1 MRTRDLHEDGLDILA
16 IEGEIDLSCSPELRG
31 ILHGYAKAKC
41 PALILDFKQVDYVDS
56 SALATLIE
64 YVRDA
69 QAFGGRMVIV
79 QMNERVRTIFD
90 IVRLGEFLPILPTI
104 ADARAALLVPP
115 IA

>member
-1 MRTRDLHEDGLDILA
+1 MRTRELHEDGLDILA
-16 IEGEIDLSCSPELRG
+16 IEGEIDLSCSPELRET
-31 ILHGYAKAKC
+31 LRCYVKAKS
-41 PALILDFKQVDYVDS
+41 PALILDFKEVAYVDS

-90 IVRLGEFLPILPTI
+90 IVRLGEFLPVLPTI

-115 IA
+115 IT